1 MKVQRVEM
9 ETDDGLAEATKDAQG
24 EPWEIAY
31 PWGDDRFYGTKSEVE
46 KRMRK
51 RIKMLSHNE

>member
-1 MKVQRVEM
+1 M